1 MIMHI
6 IFQLLLVTTC
16 DTLQEEVSNENMKK
30 YCLVCEINR
39 LYFSSSKLL
48 RGKIFINI
56 SVNVKLNRVGEWM
69 KDNGLTSNHGVTI

>member
-16 DTLQEEVSNENMKK
+16 GNLQEEVSNNNMKK

-39 LYFSSSKLL
+39 LYFSS
-48 RGKIFINI
+48 
-56 SVNVKLNRVGEWM
+56 
-69 KDNGLTSNHGVTI
+69 